1 MRFGR
6 NVVIIKA
13 ERWRTHRAD
22 VWDCVGVCL
31 VGGPG
36 AVLLPVRQLLQPLAE
51 LFNGLALVG
60 EHQEPE
66 PFRGAGLLYKQFAWR
81 WAFSFSPLPFFHAL
95 RRFALACGVFPVA
108 MVVLYY
114 GVYINVNTTEYS
126 LENCTTL
133 RSIAWHSLYK
143 MYTAEYNINVL

>member
-6 NVVIIKA
+6 NVVIIKS

-31 VGGPG
+31 EGGPG
-36 AVLLPVRQLLQPLAE
+36 AILLPVRQLLQPLAE

-66 PFRGAGLLYKQFAWR
+66 PFRGAGFLYKQFACAGR
-81 WAFSFSPLPFFHAL
+81 FHFHLFPSFTP
-95 RRFALACGVFPVA
+95 CG
-108 MVVLYY
+108 
-114 GVYINVNTTEYS
+114 GS
-126 LENCTTL
+126 L
-133 RSIAWHSLYK
+133 
-143 MYTAEYNINVL
+143 